1 MNSNVTFM
9 KYNFKMFVKNHISF
23 PRIRIEH
30 FDKVILN

>member
-1 MNSNVTFM
+1 MTSNVTCM
-9 KYNFKMFVKNHISF
+9 KYNFKIFVKKHISF